1 MKVKV
6 STIAFS
12 SNAYLVAQLKQVFP
26 GAEVNDAGKRIKEE
40 DLPEFFAGA
49 EGIIV
54 GLEPITPQLL
64 DKLPDLR
71 IIAKYGVGLDNINLS
86 ACAERGIQVGWTGGV
101 NKTSVAEMAL
111 GFMLALSRNLYS
123 TSNQLKQGVWNK
135 SGGFQLTGK
144 TVGIVGLGNIGKEVA
159 RLLTPFQCKILVND
173 IEDVSEYAKNN
184 QFEIVSKET
193 LFAESDIVTIHTP
206 LTPETQNMVNLELI
220 SKMKK
225 TAFIINTARGGIVN
239 ESDLKVA
246 LREKLIS
253 GAALDV
259 YETEPPVDMELLSN
273 FNLINTPH
281 TGGNAYEAVVA
292 MGMSAI
298 SHLVNYSNK

>member
-1 MKVKV
+1 
-6 STIAFS
+6 
-12 SNAYLVAQLKQVFP
+12 
-26 GAEVNDAGKRIKEE
+26 
-40 DLPEFFAGA
+40 A